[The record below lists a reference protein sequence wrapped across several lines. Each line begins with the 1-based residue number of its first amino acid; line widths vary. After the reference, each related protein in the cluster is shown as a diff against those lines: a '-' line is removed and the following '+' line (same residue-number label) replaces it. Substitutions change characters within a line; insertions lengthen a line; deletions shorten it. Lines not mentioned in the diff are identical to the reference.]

1 LEKSESKN
9 SPIKSSIIP
18 EISEPEDIL
27 DIHMKRIELELK
39 QIDKQLLKKISS
51 KLDIM
56 DINAS
61 SLNLHTIESNLL
73 FF

>member
-1 LEKSESKN
+1 MEKSESKN